1 MANQRLGESL
11 AAAPSSPRTKAIK
24 RERLA
29 SSMVT
34 TMPASSCCRYPL
46 IRRLA
51 FGVRGS
57 AFGGNNVSNKERHT
71 LNRPQ
76 KVRNPTHQ
84 LACCER
90 QTPNAKRRTL
100 SAKRIYLGATSKS
113 KYFFSRAW

>member
-34 TMPASSCCRYPL
+34 TIPASSCCRYPL

-51 FGVRGS
+51 CGGRGWGL
-57 AFGGNNVSNKERHT
+57 GGNNFSNKKRHT
-71 LNRPQ
+71 LTRPQ

-84 LACCER
+84 SACCER
-90 QTPNAKRRTL
+90 QTPNAKRRIL
-100 SAKRIYLGATSKS
+100 RPKRIYLGATSKP
-113 KYFFSRAW
+113 KYFFSSA